1 MRTSLFSGLFV
12 ACLAAT
18 VVAADGKPIPIIL
31 DTDIGTD
38 VDDAF
43 ALGLILVSPELELR
57 AVTTSGGQTEDRAWL
72 VCRFLTQ
79 CGKPGIPIAAGAEPQ
94 AKSEVNDQIQYR
106 RHPAA
111 IFNRTLKPVKEP
123 AAEVLL
129 AELKKQPGEITVLAV
144 GPLTNIAR
152 LLTDH
157 PDSAKLMKG
166 IVIMGGSV
174 FAGYSGKAPA
184 EPEWNIKLDVAA
196 ARKVLE
202 SGVPLTIVPLDAT
215 ALAKVPLKEQQ
226 KLFAAGRPLAWQV
239 ANLLELWN
247 QPVPTLFDPV
257 AVASLLRPADFDFQE
272 LQLTVNDQGLMAV
285 GKGKPNARVAVSAKQ
300 EQLVRWIIERIVSAG
315 ESRFPAEPKNASKL
329 VSKGNFPAK
338 VHVAEDYDTD
348 IERRWW
354 MSGKEELKDLPPGSK
369 RACRAVLTQDFDDLQ
384 GDVKTMYRAVIFN
397 PVPGPPMGANT
408 RLSFKYKLHGN
419 SSLRIQLYS
428 LTNAYH
434 RYLSLT
440 DLPQDKWEEGTV
452 DMTQMRRPDGSGG
465 PLAADERIDD
475 IQFYIDP
482 RAELLIDDVVL
493 YDAAAEDEKRPFPKH
508 ILFTGWFDTGKQ
520 GQEWPGVFEIAPHDK
535 PRAWKYAKSVPA
547 DDSSGYKHWIRL
559 GLRGERPL
567 GKECEL
573 TFVYH
578 LEGKGPV
585 DVVLYRGGKPLSGG
599 IQRVSKLQTGA
610 WTETTLNYTFPSA
623 EKGAAVDEIRFGIR
637 GGSTLKID
645 DLVLYEP
652 DEASGQR

>member
-1 MRTSLFSGLFV
+1 MQTTLFCGLLAV
-12 ACLAAT
+12 VLAAS
-18 VVAADGKPIPIIL
+18 VLAADPKPITIIL

-43 ALGLILVSPELELR
+43 ALGLILASPELELR

-72 VCRFLTQ
+72 VCRFITQ
-79 CGKPGIPIAAGAEPQ
+79 CGKAGIPVAAGAEPQ

-123 AAEVLL
+123 AAEVLF
-129 AELKKQPGEITVLAV
+129 AELKKQPGEVTVVAV
-144 GPLTNIAR
+144 GPLTNVAR

-157 PDSAKLMKG
+157 PEAAKLMKG
-166 IVIMGGSV
+166 LVIMGGSV

-196 ARKVLE
+196 ARKVLA
-202 SGVPLTIVPLDAT
+202 SGIPLTIVPLDAT
-215 ALAKVPLKEQQ
+215 SLTKVPPEEQQ

-257 AVASLLRPADFDFQE
+257 AVASMLRPGDFEFEE
-272 LQLTVNDQGLMAV
+272 LQLTMNDQGLMGV

-300 EQLVRWIIERIVSAG
+300 EQLVGWIMERITSAG
-315 ESRFPAEPKNASKL
+315 EPRFPAEPKNLSQI
-329 VSKGNFPAK
+329 VPQGNFPSR

-354 MSGKEELKDLPPGSK
+354 MSGKAESKDLPKGSK

-384 GDVKTMYRAVIFN
+384 GDKKTMYRAVIFN
-397 PVPGPPMGANT
+397 PVPGPPMGPNT
-408 RLSFKYKLHGN
+408 RLSFKYKLHGT
-419 SSLRIQLYS
+419 STLRVQLYS
-428 LTNAYH
+428 LSNGYH
-434 RYLSLT
+434 RNLSVK
-440 DLPQDKWEEGTV
+440 DLPQDKWEQATV
-452 DMTQMRRPDGSGG
+452 DMTQLRRPDGSGG
-465 PLAADERIDD
+465 PLSADERIDD

-493 YDAAAEDEKRPFPKH
+493 FDAAEKDEKRPFPSR

-520 GQEWPGVFEIAPHDK
+520 GQEWPGTFDIVPHDK
-535 PRAWKYAKSVPA
+535 PRTWKYAKSVPSDSA
-547 DDSSGYKHWIRL
+547 DKPGSEIRL

-573 TFVYH
+573 KFLYH
-578 LEGKGPV
+578 LEGKGPI
-585 DVVLYRGGKPLSGG
+585 DVEFFRGGKPLAGG
-599 IQRVSKLQTGA
+599 LQPVSKLQTAA
-610 WTETTLNYTFPSA
+610 WTETTLKYTFPSA

-637 GGSTLKID
+637 GASTLKID
-645 DLVLYEP
+645 DLLLYEN
-652 DEASGQR
+652 